1 MTTVWGPLGWMTLHS
16 VSHNYPEVPS
26 KSEQDLVSQWL
37 DLFRDTITC
46 AHCRGHFGEMLQQYR
61 TMYPA
66 YLSSR
71 REFLLFVFRAH
82 NTVNRRLDKPVYLTS
97 DECEQV
103 YRSNIASRP
112 ARDYRVAYLN
122 HIMQNWK
129 SMHDMTGISAVR
141 KVQQMMQVETTY
153 WGPRDTLPEPLTGES
168 TAPLPAKTAT
178 GSQER
183 PVFTAPSMAIGFRGG
198 RLRFRR

>member
-1 MTTVWGPLGWMTLHS
+1 MTAVWGPLGWMTLHS
-16 VSHNYPEVPS
+16 VSHNYPDVPS

-46 AHCRGHFGEMLQQYR
+46 AHCKGHFGEMLQQYR
-61 TMYPA
+61 TMYPG
-66 YLSSR
+66 YLTSR
-71 REFLLFVFRAH
+71 REFLLFAFRAH

-129 SMHDMTGISAVR
+129 SMHDMTGISTVR
-141 KVQQMMQVETTY
+141 KVQQMMQVETSY
-153 WGPRDTLPEPLTGES
+153 WSPRDTLPDPLTGES
-168 TAPLPAKTAT
+168 TAPLPSKVVGT
-178 GSQER
+178 SQER
-183 PVFTAPSMAIGFRGG
+183 PMFQRPPGQVGFIGG
-198 RLRFRR
+198 RLRFRK